1 MKFILNEAEK
11 LKILNLLDVIET
23 NSDISEFYN
32 NYLKY
37 KIECEPN
44 ALDIYQTILECNEL
58 DGDEEG
64 FVETIEP
71 YKLKNIKQLPYDEFS
86 NNEYLKNI
94 KFPQIKLKNLTF
106 EYDTYLKGE
115 AFISEDITFDNEY
128 RDINQLSFFDKE
140 IKFPYIKQSNRIWMS
155 VVPHEINTMKSAIDE
170 VKGNVLVYG
179 LGLGYFPYMIS
190 NKQNVK
196 SITIIE
202 KNKDIIDIFQKYIL
216 NQFPNKN
223 KIKVIQSDAFNF
235 QKSQRANGYDFAFV
249 DLWRTAIDGLSL
261 YIKMRKLEVYHK
273 DTKYLYWIEN
283 SLISSLRRAIAILIS
298 EELSGSDDSKYS
310 KSFNTF
316 DSIIN
321 SLHFI
326 LKNVNISSYNDVY
339 KVLSTDF
346 IKKITTKIN
355 L

>member
-44 ALDIYQTILECNEL
+44 ALEIYQTILECNEL

-94 KFPQIKLKNLTF
+94 KFPQIKFKSLTF

-128 RDINQLSFFDKE
+128 RDINQFRNELNNENSVGKKLDFIIQEMNRETNTIGSKTNSLE
-140 IKFPYIKQSNRIWMS
+140 ITNLVVDIKT
-155 VVPHEINTMKSAIDE
+155 E
-170 VKGNVLVYG
+170 
-179 LGLGYFPYMIS
+179 
-190 NKQNVK
+190 
-196 SITIIE
+196 
-202 KNKDIIDIFQKYIL
+202 
-216 NQFPNKN
+216 
-223 KIKVIQSDAFNF
+223 
-235 QKSQRANGYDFAFV
+235 
-249 DLWRTAIDGLSL
+249 
-261 YIKMRKLEVYHK
+261 
-273 DTKYLYWIEN
+273 IEN
-283 SLISSLRRAIAILIS
+283 IR
-298 EELSGSDDSKYS
+298 EQ
-310 KSFNTF
+310 
-316 DSIIN
+316 
-321 SLHFI
+321 
-326 LKNVNISSYNDVY
+326 VQNIE
-339 KVLSTDF
+339 
-346 IKKITTKIN
+346 
-355 L
+355 